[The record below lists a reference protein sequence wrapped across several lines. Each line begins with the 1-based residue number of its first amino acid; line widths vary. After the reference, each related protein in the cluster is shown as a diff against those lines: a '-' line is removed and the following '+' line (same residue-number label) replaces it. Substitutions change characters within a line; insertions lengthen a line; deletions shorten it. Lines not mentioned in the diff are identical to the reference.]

1 MKKAQNIMKMIVD
14 TWSRNLN
21 TKFTLGDYFFGTV
34 KLTKDVDPEKYR
46 YSGYIIG
53 FVARSYCPINSKWC
67 KNLIIF
73 CVDNSFS
80 VHTDNTK
87 DYILVLG
94 EGLKDGLDNTTITVE
109 AKYPVNI
116 TKNRKNICLGLHYN
130 AVNNF
135 LNANDVRI

>member
-1 MKKAQNIMKMIVD
+1 MII
-14 TWSRNLN
+14 
-21 TKFTLGDYFFGTV
+21 FFGTV
-34 KLTKDVDPEKYR
+34 KLTKNVDPEKYR
-46 YSGYIIG
+46 YSGYIIR
-53 FVARSYCPINSKWC
+53 FIARLYCPINSKWC

-94 EGLKDGLDNTTITVE
+94 EGLKDGFDNTTITVE

-116 TKNRKNICLGLHYN
+116 TKNRKNICLDLHYN